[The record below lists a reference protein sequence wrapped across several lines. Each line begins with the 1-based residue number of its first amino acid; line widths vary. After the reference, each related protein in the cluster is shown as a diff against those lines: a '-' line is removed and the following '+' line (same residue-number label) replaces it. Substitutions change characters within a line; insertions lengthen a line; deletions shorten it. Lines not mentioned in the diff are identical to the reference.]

1 MNMEMIAKKEKLN
14 EMAMYKSCA
23 KALYLVGN
31 LEQMVI
37 YLESLVDAERITED
51 EEREIEK
58 SVSSE
63 CADMAWGDIREI
75 RRQF

>member
-1 MNMEMIAKKEKLN
+1 
-14 EMAMYKSCA
+14 MAMIKSCA

-31 LEQMVI
+31 LEQMFI
-37 YLESLVDAERITED
+37 YLDKLVDDEWISEEQETE
-51 EEREIEK
+51 IANAI
-58 SVSSE
+58 SSE